1 MDELLDRTNQVG
13 RQSESWRPPPYK
25 RVNTPLARLEA
36 IARRFLDL
44 QAGSIWNDL
53 VVLLPQSRGV
63 VLDVGSGAQ
72 PYRHLLAPGVTYKA
86 IDYGGAERHF
96 GYSMPDT
103 TYYQGDKW
111 PVPDGLVDVILCTE
125 TMEHV
130 PEPAVFL
137 TEAFRCL
144 KPEGRLVLTVPF
156 SARWHYVPHDYWRFT
171 PSGLERLLSTAG
183 FEGVAVYSRGN
194 AVTVA
199 CYKVMALMVPL
210 LFPQRGGF
218 LRRTASLACGVL
230 TLPLLV
236 ALGAI
241 AALSLRG
248 QGGDD
253 CLGYTAVAYKA
264 SAGHNRDRDSL

>member
-1 MDELLDRTNQVG
+1 MAEFLDRTNQVG
-13 RQSESWRPPPYK
+13 RQSESWRPPSHK

-36 IARRFLDL
+36 VARRFLDL
-44 QAGSIWNDL
+44 QAGSIWKDL

-72 PYRHLLAPGVTYKA
+72 PYRHLLPPGAAYKA
-86 IDYGGAERHF
+86 IDYGGAERNF

-103 TYYQGDKW
+103 TYYEGDTW
-111 PVPDGLVDVILCTE
+111 PIPDESVDVILCTE

-130 PEPAVFL
+130 PEPSVFL

-144 KPEGRLVLTVPF
+144 KLEGRLLLTVPF
-156 SARWHYVPHDYWRFT
+156 AARWHYVPHDYWRFT
-171 PSGLERLLSTAG
+171 PSGLERLFSAAG
-183 FEGVAVYSRGN
+183 FGRVAVYSRGN

-210 LFPQRGGF
+210 LLPQHGGF
-218 LRRTASLACGVL
+218 VRRSASLACGAL

-264 SAGHNRDRDSL
+264 SADHTRHKDSV

>member
-1 MDELLDRTNQVG
+1 MAEFLNRTNQVG
-13 RQSESWRPPPYK
+13 RQTEAWQPPPYK
-25 RVNTPLARLEA
+25 RVTTPLARLEA
-36 IARRFLDL
+36 VARRFLDL

-72 PYRHLLAPGVTYKA
+72 PYRHLLPPGAAYQA
-86 IDYGGAERHF
+86 IDHAGADRNF

-103 TYYQGDKW
+103 TYYEGDTW
-111 PVPDGLVDVILCTE
+111 PVPDNSIDVILCTE

-137 TEAFRCL
+137 AEAFRCL
-144 KPEGRLVLTVPF
+144 RCEGRLVLTVPF
-156 SARWHYVPHDYWRFT
+156 AARWHYVPHDYWRFT
-171 PSGLERLLSTAG
+171 PSALERLLSAAG
-183 FEGVAVYSRGN
+183 FARLAVYARGN

-210 LFPQRGGF
+210 LVPQRGGIVKR
-218 LRRTASLACGVL
+218 LASLACGVVL
-230 TLPLLV
+230 LPLLV
-236 ALGAI
+236 PLGGI
-241 AALSLRG
+241 AALSLLG

-253 CLGYTAVAYKA
+253 CLGYTAVALKT
-264 SAGHNRDRDSL
+264 SADHTTNKPNI